1 MDHQEQNNIKADI
14 FRAYDIRGIYPSD
27 FNESSAYFIG
37 VALGNRIQGQKKA
50 VVAMDGRLSGP
61 NIKTSLINGLQAAG
75 VEVTDCGM
83 IPTPLLYFAT
93 HSLEIP
99 NGFMVTG
106 SHNPKNYNGIKMI
119 INGSPLFDKDIY
131 ALRDWIHNNPI
142 SAVDNQGPIRKYEMI
157 VDDYIKRVKRDTNI
171 STSKKIVVD
180 CMNGVTGAVVDKIL
194 KSFHINADYINSKVD
209 GNFPNCS
216 PDPTKEVNLENL
228 KSKVTSANADYGV
241 AFDGDGDR
249 TVIIRKDGSVLWP
262 DELMILFSKSVLI
275 QHAKAKI
282 VYDVKCTRNLKIN
295 IINDGGIPLESRTG
309 HSYIKQTIKKEGA
322 KLGGEMSGHIFFND
336 KWHGFDDGHYSGAR
350 IIELISNN
358 KKSISAINNDLPNL
372 FSTPELNITVTDETK
387 FQIIEDFSMK
397 CNLKGEKINIDGLRI
412 NFKNGWGLLRA
423 SNTTPKLVMRFE
435 GNTEDDLKEIQNN
448 FLHELSRICP
458 SIDINL
464 D

>member
-27 FNESSAYFIG
+27 FNDSTAYFIG

-106 SHNPKNYNGIKMI
+106 SHNPRNYNGIKMI

-131 ALRDWIHNNPI
+131 ALR
-142 SAVDNQGPIRKYEMI
+142 
-157 VDDYIKRVKRDTNI
+157 NI
-171 STSKKIVVD
+171 STSKKVIVD

-194 KSFHINADYINSKVD
+194 KSFHINVDYINSKVD

-216 PDPTKEVNLENL
+216 PDPTKEVNLKNL
-228 KSKVTSANADYGV
+228 KSKVSSTNADYGV

-262 DELMILFSKSVLI
+262 DELMILFSKSVLM

-309 HSYIKQTIKKEGA
+309 HSYIKQTIKKESA

-336 KWHGFDDGHYSGAR
+336 KWYGFDDGIYVFLRFLEILSQENELLKALEDLPKTYTTPE
-350 IIELISNN
+350 IDIEFKENSHFKFIEEFIKLSRFDEYNVSLIDGIKISN
-358 KKSISAINNDLPNL
+358 
-372 FSTPELNITVTDETK
+372 DE
-387 FQIIEDFSMK
+387 S
-397 CNLKGEKINIDGLRI
+397 
-412 NFKNGWGLLRA
+412 WGLIRA
-423 SNTTPKLVMRFE
+423 SNTSPKITLRFE
-435 GNTEDDLKEIQNN
+435 SATEDGLKSIKNDIKNAILKIDNKLDLP
-448 FLHELSRICP
+448 F
-458 SIDINL
+458 
-464 D
+464 